1 MLPNPRSV
9 AAQGC
14 RSIGSRRN
22 FSSSHG
28 SNGETQSLYEAF
40 KSLYKNPDSKGSME
54 FKEKLKERGIAVLT
68 GVFLGFLTM
77 RKPSWEL
84 TRAFEETFWM
94 FSYGHKVTVARN
106 EEDVNCVSTVVLLK
120 RMKERRVF
128 EEMQSK

>member
-9 AAQGC
+9 VAQGW

-40 KSLYKNPDSKGSME
+40 KSLYKNPESKGSIE

-68 GVFLGFLTM
+68 GVFLGFVTM
-77 RKPSWEL
+77 RKPSWE
-84 TRAFEETFWM
+84 M
-94 FSYGHKVTVARN
+94 ARGLEKEKRRYERLHSSN
-106 EEDVNCVSTVVLLK
+106 EMN
-120 RMKERRVF
+120 
-128 EEMQSK
+128 